1 MPESGQA
8 TVEHV
13 GLVTLAA
20 LLFAALAVAT
30 PVGGVG
36 GDIAATIGG
45 VFGRD
50 SPSSAAAEPA
60 QADTWA
66 ERRALVDG
74 YMGAPLDEFL
84 AYRESP
90 GRDPGLDYSTDLC
103 SAPLVGSTGA
113 SFDFT
118 EPCLRHD
125 FGYRNY
131 DRLGIFSGAKDA
143 VDRRF
148 LADMNDHCE
157 ARLRGDRG
165 RCHVWA
171 RVFYEAVRRL
181 GHLSGHGGEA
191 DLSRA
196 GRGSARRRRRRRR

>member
-1 MPESGQA
+1 MRAESGQA

-13 GLVTLAA
+13 GLVALAA
-20 LLFAALAVAT
+20 LFFAAVAVAS
-30 PVGGVG
+30 PVVGIG
-36 GDIAATIGG
+36 GDVAAAIGG
-45 VFGRD
+45 GFA
-50 SPSSAAAEPA
+50 SPPAPAAAGPTPA
-60 QADTWA
+60 ETWA
-66 ERRALVDG
+66 ERRALVDEF
-74 YMGAPLDEFL
+74 MAAPLDEFL

-131 DRLGIFSGAKDA
+131 DRLGIFSGEKGA

-157 ARLRGDRG
+157 ARPRGDRG

-181 GHLSGHGGEA
+181 GHLTGHGG
-191 DLSRA
+191 
-196 GRGSARRRRRRRR
+196 